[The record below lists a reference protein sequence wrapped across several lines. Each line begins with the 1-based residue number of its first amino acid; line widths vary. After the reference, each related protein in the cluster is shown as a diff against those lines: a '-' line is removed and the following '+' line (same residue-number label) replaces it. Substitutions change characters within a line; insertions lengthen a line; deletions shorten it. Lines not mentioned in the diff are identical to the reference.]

1 MTPALKAT
9 PFHARAVEANR
20 LNAWENRGGF
30 TLASH
35 YGLAAEEAIA
45 ARLGAVLV
53 DISWH
58 WRVEMKGTKVSEFV
72 ARFFTRNVAALGV
85 GAAMEALW
93 LNDAGAVRGA
103 GMVLRRDREA
113 FVLIATE
120 EDCDWLGAAARL
132 YGVEF
137 RASTEGVLALIGPAS
152 QKILNAAGLNGE
164 ILPLRALQQSWRGVE
179 IGVSRLG
186 LGYEIACTADDAL
199 LVWDRLMA
207 AGRGFALIPAGQMAL
222 DLLEFESGVMRP
234 VRDYRPARDGFSPE
248 PTPQSLGLSSLVDR
262 AHLFNGRPGFLSAG
276 PDTALSGVLFDGDAA
291 LADAPLTMDG
301 RLAGKTL
308 GARHL
313 PVLQQGA
320 AFAVIEGAGGRL
332 QCGDLVCRSVALPFL
347 PLPAPIP
354 ATESAAPA
362 V

>member
-35 YGLAAEEAIA
+35 YGLAEEEAIA

-53 DISWH
+53 DVSWH
-58 WRVEMKGTKVSEFV
+58 WRVEMKGAKVSEFV
-72 ARFFTRNVAALGV
+72 ARFFTRNVSALGV

-103 GMVLRRDREA
+103 GTVLRRDREE

-120 EDCDWLGAAARL
+120 EDRDWLSGAARL
-132 YGVEF
+132 YGVEL
-137 RASTEGVLALIGPAS
+137 RPGTEGVLALIGPAS
-152 QKILNAAGLNGE
+152 QKILNAAGLNSE

-179 IGVSRLG
+179 VSVSRLG
-186 LGYEIACTADDAL
+186 LGYEIACAADDAL
-199 LVWDRLMA
+199 LVWDRLMT
-207 AGRGFALIPAGQMAL
+207 AGRGFALIPAGQIAL
-222 DLLEFESGVMRP
+222 DLVEFESGVMRP
-234 VRDYRPARDGFSPE
+234 MRDYRPARDGFSPG

-262 AHLFNGRPGFLSAG
+262 AHLFNGRPGFVAAG
-276 PDTALSGVLFDGDAA
+276 PDTTLAGVLFDGDMA
-291 LADAPLTMDG
+291 LADTPLTMDG
-301 RLAGKTL
+301 RPAGKTL
-308 GARHL
+308 GARYL
-313 PVLQQGA
+313 PVLRQGA
-320 AFAVIEGAGGRL
+320 GFAVIEGAGGRFR
-332 QCGDLVCRSVALPFL
+332 CGDFACRSVALPFL

-354 ATESAAPA
+354 ATENAAPT